1 MTANDKKLSI
11 TEVRGRLFELIF
23 KMPEAETRDLLKKME
38 IRWLPKYEERRKHPR
53 ESTFV
58 HVDCSGNQC
67 AFTDFIQNLSAGGL
81 YIDTQL
87 PFFPGQELS
96 MTFSVTNGET
106 PIKITGKI
114 VRVDSRG
121 IGVKFDALLSDL

>member
-1 MTANDKKLSI
+1 MTVKDKKMSI
-11 TEVRGRLFELIF
+11 NEVRGRLFELIF
-23 KMPEAETRDLLKKME
+23 SMPEEETRELLKKLE
-38 IRWLPKYEERRKHPR
+38 IRWMPTYEERRKHPR
-53 ESTFV
+53 KSTFI
-58 HVDCSGNQC
+58 HVDCVGNKC

-87 PFFPGQELS
+87 PFFVGQELS
-96 MTFSVTNGET
+96 MTFSVTNGEA

-121 IGVKFDALLSDL
+121 IGVKFDALLP

>member
-1 MTANDKKLSI
+1 MTVKDKKMSI
-11 TEVRGRLFELIF
+11 NEVRGRLFELIF
-23 KMPEAETRDLLKKME
+23 SMPEEETRELLKKLE
-38 IRWLPKYEERRKHPR
+38 IRWMPTYEERRKHPR
-53 ESTFV
+53 KSTFI
-58 HVDCSGNQC
+58 HVDCAGNKC

-87 PFFPGQELS
+87 PFFVGQELS
-96 MTFSVTNGET
+96 MTFSVTNGEA

-121 IGVKFDALLSDL
+121 IGVKFDALLP

>member
-1 MTANDKKLSI
+1 MTVNDKKLSI

-23 KMPEAETRDLLKKME
+23 NMPESETRGLLEKLE
-38 IRWLPKYEERRKHPR
+38 IRWRPKYQERRKHPR
-53 ESTFV
+53 KSTFI
-58 HVDCSGNQC
+58 HVDCSGSQC

-81 YIDTQL
+81 RLDTQL
-87 PFFPGQELS
+87 PFFVGQELS
-96 MTFSVTNGET
+96 MAFSVTNGDA
-106 PIKITGKI
+106 PIKIAGKI

>member
-23 KMPEAETRDLLKKME
+23 NMPEAETRDLLKKLE
-38 IRWLPKYEERRKHPR
+38 IYWLPQYEERRKHPR
-53 ESTFV
+53 KSTFI
-58 HVDCSGNQC
+58 HVDCSGNKC

-87 PFFPGQELS
+87 PFFVGQELS
-96 MTFSVTNGET
+96 MTFSVANGEA

-114 VRVDSRG
+114 VRVDSKG
-121 IGVKFDALLSDL
+121 IGVEFDAFLSNL

>member
-23 KMPEAETRDLLKKME
+23 NMPEAETRDLLKKME

-53 ESTFV
+53 DSTFV

>member
-1 MTANDKKLSI
+1 MTVTDEKISI

-23 KMPEAETRDLLKKME
+23 NMPESETRGLLEKLE
-38 IRWLPKYEERRKHPR
+38 VRWRPKYQERRKHPR
-53 ESTFV
+53 KSTFI

-81 YIDTQL
+81 RLDTQL
-87 PFFPGQELS
+87 PFFVGQSLS
-96 MTFSVTNGET
+96 MTFSVTNGEV
-106 PIKITGKI
+106 PIKIAGKI

-121 IGVKFDALLSDL
+121 IGVKFDALLADL

>member
-1 MTANDKKLSI
+1 MTVTDKEICI

-23 KMPEAETRDLLKKME
+23 NMPESETRGLLEKLE
-38 IRWLPKYEERRKHPR
+38 IRWRPKYQERRKHPR
-53 ESTFV
+53 KSTFI
-58 HVDCSGNQC
+58 HVDCSDNQC

-81 YIDTQL
+81 RLDTQL
-87 PFFPGQELS
+87 PFFVGQELS
-96 MTFSVTNGET
+96 MAFSVTNGDA
-106 PIKITGKI
+106 PIKIAGKI

>member
-23 KMPEAETRDLLKKME
+23 NMPEAETRDLLKKME

-96 MTFSVTNGET
+96 RTFSVTNGET

>member
-1 MTANDKKLSI
+1 
-11 TEVRGRLFELIF
+11 
-23 KMPEAETRDLLKKME
+23 MPT
-38 IRWLPKYEERRKHPR
+38 YEERRKHPR
-53 ESTFV
+53 KSTFI
-58 HVDCSGNQC
+58 HVDCAGNKC

-87 PFFPGQELS
+87 PFFVGQELS
-96 MTFSVTNGET
+96 MTFSVTNGEA

-121 IGVKFDALLSDL
+121 IGVKFDALLP

>member
-23 KMPEAETRDLLKKME
+23 NMPEAETRDLLKKME

>member
-23 KMPEAETRDLLKKME
+23 NMPEAETRDLLKKME

-58 HVDCSGNQC
+58 HVDCSSNQC

>member
-1 MTANDKKLSI
+1 MTISEKKLSI

-23 KMPEAETRDLLKKME
+23 KMPEAETRNLLKKLE
-38 IRWLPKYEERRKHPR
+38 IQWRPKYQERRKHPR
-53 ESTFV
+53 KSTFI
-58 HVDCSGNQC
+58 HVDCSGNKC

-87 PFFPGQELS
+87 PFFVGQELS
-96 MTFSVTNGET
+96 MTFSVANGEA
-106 PIKITGKI
+106 PIKIAGKI
-114 VRVDSRG
+114 IRVDSRG

>member
-23 KMPEAETRDLLKKME
+23 NMPEAETRDLLKKME
-38 IRWLPKYEERRKHPR
+38 IRWLPKYEERRKYPR

>member
-1 MTANDKKLSI
+1 MTVKDKKMSI
-11 TEVRGRLFELIF
+11 NEVRGRLFELIF
-23 KMPEAETRDLLKKME
+23 NMPEAETRDLLKKME
-38 IRWLPKYEERRKHPR
+38 IRWIPKYEERRKHPR
-53 ESTFV
+53 KSTFI
-58 HVDCSGNQC
+58 HVDCSGSKC

-87 PFFPGQELS
+87 PFFAGQELS

-106 PIKITGKI
+106 PIKITGEI